1 MIYKSGR
8 EERKGDSQQGFLHS
22 PSLCILT
29 LTLIV
34 YSFLIEIRTT
44 HSFIIQYLFG
54 IKLWCETDKLGLM
67 ANRGRWRET
76 VLK

>member
-54 IKLWCETDKLGLM
+54 IKLWCETDKARSYG
-67 ANRGRWRET
+67 
-76 VLK
+76 